1 MTSPVEIFRN
11 QTRDII
17 LAERARV
24 ANTMVT
30 RMVGLLSSKG
40 LGDGEA
46 LWIQPCNSIHTW
58 FMRFTIDALFLDKEN
73 RVVKSVERM
82 RPWRLTWI
90 APKAIGVLEL
100 PAGHIEKTG
109 TKVGDVLQREAKQI
123 S

>member
-1 MTSPVEIFRN
+1 MATFRN
-11 QTRDII
+11 HTRNTV

-24 ANTMVT
+24 ADTMGS

-40 LGDGEA
+40 LADGEG

-58 FMRFTIDALFLDKEN
+58 FMRFTIDAIFLDREN

-90 APKAIGVLEL
+90 APKAVGVLEL
-100 PAGHIEKTG
+100 PAGSIEKTG
-109 TKVGDVLQREAKQI
+109 TKVGDVLERADA
-123 S
+123 

>member
-1 MTSPVEIFRN
+1 METFRN
-11 QTRDII
+11 QTRNTV

-24 ANTMVT
+24 ADTMVT

-40 LGDGEA
+40 LAEGEG

-100 PAGHIEKTG
+100 PEGRIEKTG
-109 TKVGDVLQREAKQI
+109 TKVGDVLVRATAEVKAAA
-123 S
+123 